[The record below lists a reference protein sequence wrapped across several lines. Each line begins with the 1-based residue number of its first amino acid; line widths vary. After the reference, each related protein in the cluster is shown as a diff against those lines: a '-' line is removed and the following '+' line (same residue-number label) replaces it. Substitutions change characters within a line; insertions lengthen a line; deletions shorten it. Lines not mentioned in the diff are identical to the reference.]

1 MKKIFVVC
9 LTILLVLGMSTSVFA
24 AKGGFVSSP
33 SGNDAPR
40 IVSFEALDKDCDAEL
55 VIVPYGEK
63 DTLPAKYRDLME
75 KAYADCQDAECPISD
90 LFFVTYKGCDDHD
103 GHKGFKIVLDADTLD
118 GFTKLSWLDEDGE
131 WHTVEGAKINSDG
144 YLEFTLERLNV
155 PLAIVV
161 NCDKSPET
169 GDNNN
174 IYIYGILML
183 VSAAAVVV
191 LAVKSKK
198 YA

>member
-1 MKKIFVVC
+1 MKKVLAIC
-9 LTILLVLGMSTSVFA
+9 LVIMMVLGMSTSVFA

-33 SGNDAPR
+33 SNNGVPR
-40 IVSFEALDKDCDAEL
+40 IVRFAALDEDCSAKL

-63 DTLPAKYRDLME
+63 DKLPKEYRDLMD
-75 KAYADCQDAECPISD
+75 KAYEDCKKSECPISD
-90 LFFVTYKGCDDHD
+90 LFFVTYEGCDDHA

-118 GFTKLSWLDEDGE
+118 GFTKLSWMDKNGE
-131 WHTVEGAKINSDG
+131 WHTVEDAHINSDG
-144 YLEFTLERLNV
+144 HLEFTLEHLDV

-161 NCDKSPET
+161 NCDKSPQT

-174 IYIYGILML
+174 IYIYGILMV
-183 VSAAAVVV
+183 VSAAAVVTLV
-191 LAVKSKK
+191 IKSKK